1 MRFALSVMLTVAVVQ
16 AGTALATASPRPVLR
31 LGAANAVR
39 GSHFKAH
46 ELVRVVFTSEVRR
59 VRVIRVSAA
68 GSFASALPART
79 DSCSGIVIRATGA
92 SGDVASIALS
102 TGLCPPPSASS
113 AQGAPSTPS
122 TGDTS
127 PAPPSSTG
135 NLPDPHGPATI
146 NPG

>member
-1 MRFALSVMLTVAVVQ
+1 MRWTLSVMLTVAVVL

-59 VRVIRVSAA
+59 VRVIRVSAT
-68 GSFASALPART
+68 GSFASALPAPT
-79 DSCSGIVIRATGA
+79 DSCSGMVIRATGA

-102 TGLCPPPSASS
+102 AGLCPPPSAS
-113 AQGAPSTPS
+113 
-122 TGDTS
+122 GDT
-127 PAPPSSTG
+127 APPSSTTG
-135 NLPDPHGPATI
+135 GLPDPHGPATI
-146 NPG
+146 NRG